1 MAGIVIGG
9 NGIGHA
15 SASIDSN
22 GINTTYT
29 ITHNLGS
36 RRLIVQVWD
45 SDTFEKVI
53 VDIDS
58 TGNDTVDII
67 FATPPAADKNYYV
80 NIISHMKVI

>member
-9 NGIGHA
+9 YGIGHA
-15 SASIDSN
+15 SASIDSD

-36 RRLIVQVWD
+36 RRLMVQVWD
-45 SDTFEKVI
+45 SDTFEKI
-53 VDIDS
+53 LVDIDS
-58 TGNDTVDII
+58 TAVDTVDII
-67 FATPPAADKNYYV
+67 FASPPTVDKNYYV